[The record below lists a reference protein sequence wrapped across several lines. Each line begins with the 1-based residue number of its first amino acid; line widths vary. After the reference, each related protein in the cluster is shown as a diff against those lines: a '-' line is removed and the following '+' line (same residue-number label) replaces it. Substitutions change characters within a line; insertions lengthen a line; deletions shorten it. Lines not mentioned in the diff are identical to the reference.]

1 MIIEKINKEE
11 ITEKELSNIV
21 DSLTSIINKLKISED
36 IPFPKYKELIDKFNE
51 IRDHYLTLYWI
62 SYIGYLKDIKNPKYL
77 NTEKLISKYE
87 SIIDNLVNEYFKCLI
102 NYKYKE
108 ELINYIGNRN
118 YEMAGNQSIIV
129 SNDISKLRIREKE
142 LCMQYRKTLMSL
154 KFTFDNK
161 EMNLSGLSSYYNV
174 SDEKLRKASY
184 DKRYKI
190 LESLEQE
197 LDVIFDNLVKVRT
210 EIANKLKFNSYADL
224 CFVKMNRIGYTYNDL
239 DLLKENV
246 RKYIVPILNILK
258 EYQKE
263 RLNVSNISY
272 YNKNYLFN
280 DGNAVVKISLEELI
294 SNISKIL
301 HKYNNRVGL
310 MFDTMLKEGLIDL
323 ENRENKSSGGVTTYL
338 PDYRMPIFIK
348 KYMNLEANVTS
359 IFHEI
364 GHSIQLYLSRN
375 LLFHENRWPTFDIC
389 EIHSTSLEFLMYPFL
404 NMFFKEDEN
413 KYKIRHLSSSLSLI
427 VSMCISDDFQK
438 YIYDNPNISSEDR
451 KEYWLYL
458 INKYGIKD
466 NTHSYFGKGIEWQAD
481 INRIDDPFYG
491 IDYAISN
498 ICALSFYDRVNNDV
512 ECAFS
517 DYFDLCSKGNT
528 LSLKRIIKKYRLN
541 NPFEGNDIK
550 KLSDNIIKEIDK
562 L

>member
-11 ITEKELSNIV
+11 ITEEELSNIV
-21 DSLTSIINKLKISED
+21 NSLNDIVNKLKKSED
-36 IPFPKYKELIDKFNE
+36 IPFSKYKELIDKFNE

-77 NTEKLISKYE
+77 DTEKIISKYE
-87 SIIDNLVNEYFKCLI
+87 SIIDYLINEYFKCLV
-102 NYKYKE
+102 NYKHKE
-108 ELINYIGNRN
+108 KLINYIGKRN
-118 YEMAGNQSIIV
+118 YEIASNQSIIV
-129 SNDISKLRIREKE
+129 SNDVSDLRIREKE

-154 KFTFDNK
+154 KFVFDNK
-161 EMNLSGLSSYYNV
+161 EMTLSGLSSYYNA
-174 SDEKLRKASY
+174 SDEKLRKESY
-184 DKRYKI
+184 DKRYEI
-190 LESLEQE
+190 LESLEEE
-197 LDVIFDNLVKVRT
+197 LDIIFDNLVKVRT
-210 EIANKLKFNSYADL
+210 EIANKLKFNSYVDL
-224 CFVKMNRIGYTYNDL
+224 CFVKMNRIGYTYTDL
-239 DLLKENV
+239 DLLKGNV

-263 RLNVSNISY
+263 RLNVYNISY

-280 DGNAVVKISLEELI
+280 DGNAVVKISLEEII

-301 HKYNNRVGL
+301 YKYNNEVGL
-310 MFDTMLKEGLIDL
+310 MFDTMSKEGLIDL
-323 ENRENKSSGGVTTYL
+323 EDRENKSSGGVTAYL
-338 PDYRMPIFIK
+338 PDYKMPIFIK

-359 IFHEI
+359 IFHEL
-364 GHSIQLYLSRN
+364 GHSIQLYLSRE

-404 NMFFKEDEN
+404 NVFFKEDEN

-438 YIYDNPNISSEDR
+438 YIYDNPNISSDDR

-466 NTHSYFGKGIEWQAD
+466 NTHSYFEKGIEWQAD

-498 ICALSFYDRVNNDV
+498 ICALSFYDRVNNNIGD
-512 ECAFS
+512 AFS
-517 DYFDLCSKGNT
+517 DYFDLCSKGNR
-528 LSLKRIIKKYRLN
+528 LSLKQIIKEYNLN
-541 NPFEGNDIK
+541 NPFNSYDIK
-550 KLSDNIIKEIDK
+550 NLSDNIIKEIYK

>member
-11 ITEKELSNIV
+11 ITEDVLSNIV
-21 DSLTSIINKLKISED
+21 NSLKDIVNKLKMSED
-36 IPFPKYKELIDKFNE
+36 IPFSKYKGLIDKFNE

-77 NTEKLISKYE
+77 NTEKVISKYE
-87 SIIDNLVNEYFKCLI
+87 SIIDNLINEYFKCLI
-102 NYKYKE
+102 NYKHKE
-108 ELINYIGNRN
+108 ELINYIGKRN
-118 YEMAGNQSIIV
+118 YEIAGNQSIIV
-129 SNDISKLRIREKE
+129 SNDISNLRIREKE

-154 KFTFDNK
+154 KFVFDNK
-161 EMNLSGLSSYYNV
+161 EINLSGLSSYYNV

-184 DKRYKI
+184 DKRYEI
-190 LESLEQE
+190 LESLEE
-197 LDVIFDNLVKVRT
+197 NLDIIFDNLVKVRT

-224 CFVKMNRIGYTYNDL
+224 CFVKMNRIGYTYADL

-246 RKYIVPILNILK
+246 RKYIAPILNILK
-258 EYQKE
+258 EHQKE

-280 DGNAVVKISLEELI
+280 DGNAIVRISLEEII

-301 HKYNNRVGL
+301 HKYNNEVGL

-359 IFHEI
+359 IFHEL

-389 EIHSTSLEFLMYPFL
+389 EIHSTSLEFLIYPFL

-413 KYKIRHLSSSLSLI
+413 KYKIRHLTSVVSLI

-438 YIYDNPNISSEDR
+438 YIYDNPNISSDDR

-466 NTHSYFGKGIEWQAD
+466 NTHSYFDKGIEWQAD

-498 ICALSFYDRVNNDV
+498 ICALSFYDRVNNNIED
-512 ECAFS
+512 AFS

-528 LSLKRIIKKYRLN
+528 LSLKRTIKKYRFN
-541 NPFEGNDIK
+541 NPFDSNDIK
-550 KLSDNIIKEIDK
+550 NLSDNIIKEIDK

>member
-108 ELINYIGNRN
+108 ELINLYKEKLLNEQKN
-118 YEMAGNQSIIV
+118 KSDKKELSDDEMAGNQSIIV

-498 ICALSFYDRVNNDV
+498 ICALSFYDRVNNDT
-512 ECAFS
+512 
-517 DYFDLCSKGNT
+517 G
-528 LSLKRIIKKYRLN
+528 LKEFQI
-541 NPFEGNDIK
+541 
-550 KLSDNIIKEIDK
+550 
-562 L
+562 

>member
-11 ITEKELSNIV
+11 ITEEELSNIV
-21 DSLTSIINKLKISED
+21 NSLNDIVNKLKRSKD
-36 IPFPKYKELIDKFNE
+36 IPFSKYKELIDKFNE

-62 SYIGYLKDIKNPKYL
+62 SYIGYLKNIKNPKYVD
-77 NTEKLISKYE
+77 TEKIISKYE
-87 SIIDNLVNEYFKCLI
+87 SIIDNLINQYFKCLV
-102 NYKYKE
+102 NYKNKE
-108 ELINYIGNRN
+108 QLINYIGKRN
-118 YEMAGNQSIIV
+118 YEIANNQSIIV
-129 SNDISKLRIREKE
+129 SNDISKLKIREKE

-154 KFTFDNK
+154 KFVFDNK
-161 EMNLSGLSSYYNV
+161 EMTLSVLSSYYNV
-174 SDEKLRKASY
+174 SNENLRKESY
-184 DKRYKI
+184 DKRYEI
-190 LESLEQE
+190 LESLEKE
-197 LDVIFDNLVKVRT
+197 LDIIFDNLVKVRT
-210 EIANKLKFNSYADL
+210 EIANKLKFNSYTDL
-224 CFVKMNRIGYTYNDL
+224 CFVKMNRIGYTYADL

-246 RKYIVPILNILK
+246 IKYIVPILNILK
-258 EYQKE
+258 EHQKE

-280 DGNAVVKISLEELI
+280 DGNAIVRISLEEI
-294 SNISKIL
+294 IFNISKIL
-301 HKYNNRVGL
+301 HKYNNEVGL
-310 MFDTMLKEGLIDL
+310 MFDTMLKERLIDL
-323 ENRENKSSGGVTTYL
+323 EDRENKSSGGVTTYL
-338 PDYRMPIFIK
+338 PDYNMPIFIK
-348 KYMNLEANVTS
+348 KYINLEANVTS
-359 IFHEI
+359 IFHEL

-404 NMFFKEDEN
+404 NMFFEEDEN
-413 KYKIRHLSSSLSLI
+413 KYKIRHLTSVVSLI

-438 YIYDNPNISSEDR
+438 YIYDNPNISSDDR

-466 NTHSYFGKGIEWQAD
+466 NTHSYFDKGIEWQAD

-498 ICALSFYDRVNNDV
+498 ICALTFYDRINNNI
-512 ECAFS
+512 EAAFS

-528 LSLKRIIKKYRLN
+528 LSLKQIIKKYRLN
-541 NPFEGNDIK
+541 NPFDGNDIK
-550 KLSDNIIKEIDK
+550 NLSDNIIKEIDK

>member
-21 DSLTSIINKLKISED
+21 DSLTSIINKLRISED

-62 SYIGYLKDIKNPKYL
+62 SYIGYLKDIKNSKYL

-258 EYQKE
+258 EHQKE

-280 DGNAVVKISLEELI
+280 DGNARVKVSLEEII

-301 HKYNNRVGL
+301 HKYNNEVGL

-338 PDYRMPIFIK
+338 PDYKMPTFIK

-364 GHSIQLYLSRN
+364 GYSIQLYLSRN

>member
-1 MIIEKINKEE
+1 M
-11 ITEKELSNIV
+11 
-21 DSLTSIINKLKISED
+21 SED
-36 IPFPKYKELIDKFNE
+36 ILFSKYKELIDKFNE

-77 NTEKLISKYE
+77 NTEKVISKYE
-87 SIIDNLVNEYFKCLI
+87 SIIDNLINEYFKCLI
-102 NYKYKE
+102 NYKHKE
-108 ELINYIGNRN
+108 ELINYIGKRN
-118 YEMAGNQSIIV
+118 YEIASNQSIIV
-129 SNDISKLRIREKE
+129 SNDISKLKIREKE

-154 KFTFDNK
+154 KFVFDNK
-161 EMNLSGLSSYYNV
+161 EMTLSGLSSYYNV
-174 SDEKLRKASY
+174 SNENLRKESY
-184 DKRYKI
+184 DKRYEI
-190 LESLEQE
+190 LESLEKE
-197 LDVIFDNLVKVRT
+197 LDIIFDNLVKVRT
-210 EIANKLKFNSYADL
+210 EIANKLNFNSYADL
-224 CFVKMNRIGYTYNDL
+224 CFVKMNRIGYTYADL

-258 EYQKE
+258 EHQKE

-280 DGNAVVKISLEELI
+280 DGNAIVRISLEEII

-301 HKYNNRVGL
+301 HKYNNEVGL

-323 ENRENKSSGGVTTYL
+323 EDRENKSSGGVTTYL
-338 PDYRMPIFIK
+338 PDYNMPIFIK
-348 KYMNLEANVTS
+348 KYINLEANVTS
-359 IFHEI
+359 IFHEL
-364 GHSIQLYLSRN
+364 GHSVQLYLSRN

-413 KYKIRHLSSSLSLI
+413 KYKIRHITSVVSLI

-438 YIYDNPNISSEDR
+438 YIYDNSNISSDDR

-466 NTHSYFGKGIEWQAD
+466 NTHSYFDKGIEWQAD

-498 ICALSFYDRVNNDV
+498 ICALSFYDRINNNI
-512 ECAFS
+512 EAAFS

-541 NPFEGNDIK
+541 NPFDSNDIK
-550 KLSDNIIKEIDK
+550 NLSDNIIKEIEK
-562 L
+562 II

>member
-1 MIIEKINKEE
+1 
-11 ITEKELSNIV
+11 
-21 DSLTSIINKLKISED
+21 
-36 IPFPKYKELIDKFNE
+36 
-51 IRDHYLTLYWI
+51 
-62 SYIGYLKDIKNPKYL
+62 
-77 NTEKLISKYE
+77 
-87 SIIDNLVNEYFKCLI
+87 
-102 NYKYKE
+102 
-108 ELINYIGNRN
+108 
-118 YEMAGNQSIIV
+118 
-129 SNDISKLRIREKE
+129 
-142 LCMQYRKTLMSL
+142 MQYRKTLMSL
-154 KFTFDNK
+154 KFIFDNK
-161 EMNLSGLSSYYNV
+161 EMNLSGLSSYYNI
-174 SDEKLRKASY
+174 SDEKLRKESY
-184 DKRYKI
+184 DKRYEI
-190 LESLEQE
+190 LESLEE
-197 LDVIFDNLVKVRT
+197 NLDIIFDNLVKVRT
-210 EIANKLKFNSYADL
+210 EIANKLKFNSYTDL
-224 CFVKMNRIGYTYNDL
+224 CFVKMNRIGYTYADL

-258 EYQKE
+258 EHQKE

-280 DGNAVVKISLEELI
+280 DGNAIVRISLEEII

-301 HKYNNRVGL
+301 HKYNNEVGI
-310 MFDTMLKEGLIDL
+310 MFDTMLEEGLIDL

-359 IFHEI
+359 IFHEL

-375 LLFHENRWPTFDIC
+375 LLFHDNRWPTFDIC

-404 NMFFKEDEN
+404 NMFFEEDEN
-413 KYKIRHLSSSLSLI
+413 KYKIRHLTSVVSLI

-438 YIYDNPNISSEDR
+438 YIYDNPNISSDDR
-451 KEYWLYL
+451 KKYWLYL

-466 NTHSYFGKGIEWQAD
+466 NTHSYFDKGIEWQAD

-498 ICALSFYDRVNNDV
+498 ICALSFYDRVNNNIED
-512 ECAFS
+512 AFS

-541 NPFEGNDIK
+541 NPFDSNDIK
-550 KLSDNIIKEIDK
+550 NLSDNIIKEIDK

>member
-11 ITEKELSNIV
+11 ITEDVLSNIV
-21 DSLTSIINKLKISED
+21 NNLNATVDKLNMSND
-36 IPFPKYKELIDKFNE
+36 IPFFKYKELIDKFNE

-62 SYIGYLKDIKNPKYL
+62 SYIGYLKNIKDPKYL
-77 NTEKLISKYE
+77 NTEGIMSKYG
-87 SIIDNLVNEYFKCLI
+87 SIIDNLVNEYFKCLV
-102 NYKYKE
+102 NYQYKD
-108 ELINYIGNRN
+108 ELINYIGKRN
-118 YEMAGNQSIIV
+118 YEIASNQSIIV
-129 SNDISKLRIREKE
+129 SNDISNLKINERQ
-142 LCMQYRKTLMSL
+142 LCMEYRKTLMSL
-154 KFTFDNK
+154 KFMFNDK
-161 EMNLSGLSSYYNV
+161 EMNLLGLSSYYNV
-174 SDEKLRKASY
+174 NDEKLRKSSY
-184 DKRYKI
+184 DKKYEI
-190 LESLEQE
+190 LESLEEE
-197 LDVIFDNLVKVRT
+197 LDIIFDKLVKIRT
-210 EIANKLKFNSYADL
+210 EIASKLKFNSYTDL
-224 CFVKMNRIGYTYNDL
+224 CFVKMNRIGYTYADL

-246 RKYIVPILNILK
+246 RKYIVPILNTLK

-263 RLNVSNISY
+263 RLNVSNINY

-280 DGNAVVKISLEELI
+280 DGNAQVKISLEEI
-294 SNISKIL
+294 TSNISKIL
-301 HKYNNRVGL
+301 HKYNDKVGL

-323 ENRENKSSGGVTTYL
+323 ENRENKSNGGVTTYL
-338 PDYRMPIFIK
+338 PDYKMPTFIK

-359 IFHEI
+359 IFHET

-404 NMFFKEDEN
+404 NMFSKEDEN
-413 KYKIRHLSSSLSLI
+413 KYKIRHLTSVVSLI

-438 YIYDNPNISSEDR
+438 YVYDNPNISIDDR

-466 NTHSYFGKGIEWQAD
+466 NTHSYFDKGIEWQAD

-512 ECAFS
+512 ESAFS

-528 LSLKRIIKKYRLN
+528 LSLKRIIKKYKLN
-541 NPFEGNDIK
+541 NPFNSNDIK
-550 KLSDNIIKEIDK
+550 NLSDNIIKEIEK
-562 L
+562 I